1 MEPLTISSGFSPV
14 EITRMKGE
22 DLIFDE
28 VGAVSIP
35 NSNFLFAGTNKRD
48 VWKSSFEQ
56 TQNWRKTRNENNA
69 TTWKIKYIYR
79 TIFS

>member
-1 MEPLTISSGFSPV
+1 MCINLEPLTISSGFSPV

-48 VWKSSFEQ
+48 VLKE
-56 TQNWRKTRNENNA
+56 
-69 TTWKIKYIYR
+69 
-79 TIFS
+79 